1 MLTVP
6 LYCARQCH
14 TGEVDRE
21 FFLPPALEVA
31 PRLLGASLT
40 VASDAGMVTLRITE
54 VEAYHG
60 LGAPGPYD
68 AGSHARR
75 ARTDRNGSMFGPPG
89 HAYVYFSYGLHH
101 AINMVCSPVGVA
113 SGVLIRSG
121 EIIEGS
127 ELAEAR
133 RHRKRRGTRDPDPDA
148 PAISARM
155 LARGPGNVAAA
166 LGLTRETHDGL
177 DLFAPPFRVSPRD
190 ASFDAA
196 TIATGPRVGVAGEA
210 GGPAFPWRFWIAH
223 DPTVSA
229 FRPGRGAPR
238 A

>member
-1 MLTVP
+1 M
-6 LYCARQCH
+6 
-14 TGEVDRE
+14 DRK

-31 PRLLGASLT
+31 PRLLGAQLT
-40 VASDAGMVTLRITE
+40 VASEAGTVTLRITE
-54 VEAYHG
+54 DEAYHG

-68 AGSHARR
+68 AGSHARK
-75 ARTDRNGSMFGPPG
+75 ARTDRNDSMFGPPG
-89 HAYVYFSYGLHH
+89 HAYVYFSYGMHH
-101 AINMVCSPVGVA
+101 AINMVCSPDGIA

-121 EIIEGS
+121 EIIAGAA
-127 ELAEAR
+127 LAEAR
-133 RHRKRRGTRDPDPDA
+133 RQRKRRGSRDPDPDA
-148 PAISARM
+148 PIINAPM

-177 DLFAPPFRVSPRD
+177 DLFAPPFLVSPRD
-190 ASFDAA
+190 ASFDPAR
-196 TIATGPRVGVAGEA
+196 IATGPRVGVAGVA

-229 FRPGRGAPR
+229 FRPGRGAPKALRRER